1 MASVDL
7 RFHKLDEARGRRLY
21 RQILEAARAIPGVES
36 AALVDALP
44 AGRPGGSHSATIV
57 PEAQPAPPR
66 AGGFYARSAA
76 VSPGFFRTLGV
87 SLQRGREFVDT
98 DVAVSPPV
106 VIVSAFTAGKFWPH
120 QDPIGKRVLVG
131 GRPLEIVGVATNT
144 QTGWAGDPPVPVV
157 YLPVEQ
163 AYSTSMSVLVRTN
176 SNPAAAVEPLRA
188 AIHAVD
194 PDVAVVDASTVADAV
209 GKVLVPI
216 RIAAIVLGS
225 LGLLGFGIAV
235 LGLYGVVAY
244 VVSQRT
250 REFGIRRAL
259 GASGSQI
266 YVAVLIQGLRMLGL
280 GVVPGLLVAVI
291 GAGFLRH
298 LLYGVEPYDP
308 LTFVVVP
315 LALVL
320 VGLAASV
327 IPARRAA
334 RVDANVALRE
344 L

>member
-1 MASVDL
+1 
-7 RFHKLDEARGRRLY
+7 
-21 RQILEAARAIPGVES
+21 VES

-157 YLPVEQ
+157 YVPVEQ

-176 SNPAAAVEPLRA
+176 SNPAAALEPLRS
-188 AIHAVD
+188 AIHVVD
-194 PDVAVVDASTVADAV
+194 PEVAVVDASTVADAV

-225 LGLLGFGIAV
+225 LGLIGFGIAV

-250 REFGIRRAL
+250 REFGIRKAL
-259 GASGSQI
+259 GANGSQI
-266 YVAVLIQGLRMLGL
+266 HVAVLIQGLRMLGL

-298 LLYGVEPYDP
+298 LLYGVEPHDP
-308 LTFVVVP
+308 LTFIGVP
-315 LALVL
+315 LVLVL